1 MEKFEVYIEDEVDL
15 RLDAYLASVFEQ
27 FSRTYIKK
35 LIQENNILVNGELK
49 KPKYAVK
56 KEDFLEIIVPDP
68 EYLNIKAEN
77 IPLDIVYEDA
87 DMLIVNKPKGM
98 VVHPAPGNYTKT
110 LVNALLYHVG
120 DLSKINGVIRP
131 GIVHRLDKDTT
142 GLMVVAKNDKAHLS
156 LSEQFKNHT
165 TKKIYHSIVQGTLK
179 NLEGTINAPIGR
191 DPKNRKKMAVINTNS
206 KEAITHYRLI
216 KELNNASYVEN
227 ILETGRTH
235 QIRVHMAYIGYPLL
249 GDIVYGTQK
258 QKFDLEGQTLHAKT
272 LGVTQP
278 TTGEFMIFESEL
290 PDYFSK
296 LLKILEK

>member
-15 RLDAYLASVFEQ
+15 RLDAYLASIFEQ

-179 NLEGTINAPIGR
+179 NMEGIINAPIGR

-206 KEAITHYRLI
+206 KEAVTHYRLI

-235 QIRVHMAYIGYPLL
+235 QIRVHMAYIGHPLL
-249 GDIVYGTQK
+249 GDMVYGTQK

-290 PDYFSK
+290 PDYFLK